1 MKFCLYPIENNNLWK
16 HYKKQMSAIWTAEE
30 IDFSND
36 YKDFETLTDSRKHII
51 KMILAFFA
59 NSDGL
64 VNFNI
69 QNNLLNSDLN
79 EITYTYIFQMFME
92 QIHNECYSLLID
104 TLIKDD
110 KEKNNI
116 FNSLN
121 TNPIIKKI
129 NEWGLKY
136 SNDNIDLEWKILVF
150 ICFEGIMFSGAFAI
164 IYWVKNVC
172 GKGKLFMSGLIKSN
186 ELISRD
192 EGMHV
197 DFGIEVFKHMIKD
210 KAIHKPDV
218 NKIIIEA
225 VNLTFE
231 FNEKVLTINDEGM
244 NVKMMNE
251 YTRYVADRILVMLG
265 YSKIF
270 NSTNPFNFMNTIGM
284 VQKTNFHESRPTE
297 YRKANFEN
305 IELNLDTDF

>member
-1 MKFCLYPIENNNLWK
+1 MKFCLFPIQNNKLWE

-36 YKDFETLTDSRKHII
+36 LKDFKTLEDNRKHVI
-51 KMILAFFA
+51 KMVLAFFA

-69 QNNLLNSDLN
+69 QKNLLDFEEN
-79 EITYTYIFQMFME
+79 EIVYTYVFQMFME

-104 TLIKDD
+104 SLIIDEE
-110 KEKNNI
+110 EKTNI
-116 FNSLN
+116 FNSLE

-129 NEWGLKY
+129 SEWGLQY
-136 SNDNIDLEWKILVF
+136 STDNIDIEWKILVF

-164 IYWVKNVC
+164 IYWVKSVC

-197 DFGIEVFKHMIKD
+197 DYGIELFKHITKN
-210 KAIHKPDV
+210 KKISVIDV

-231 FNEKVLTINDEGM
+231 FNEKVLTIRDEGINKDLM
-244 NVKMMNE
+244 NQ
-251 YTRYVADRILVMLG
+251 YTKYVADRIIVDLG
-265 YSKIF
+265 YDKLYKVS
-270 NSTNPFNFMNTIGM
+270 NPFNFMNTIGM
-284 VQKTNFHESRPTE
+284 VQKTNFHESRATE
-297 YRKANFEN
+297 YRRANFGNQYITEN
-305 IELNLDTDF
+305 YR